1 MFRRIFA
8 LFLLVAVNQCAAA
21 DDASIVWPAAFS
33 SSFKKAW
40 GEYAPQTVTC
50 YRQIRQ
56 AYRSG
61 HIFPAPFALGVLAK
75 LGRIEV
81 RKPTVSADF
90 WIPLVCQAKLLAE
103 HVDGATSEEVIGEC
117 DVWAENLADIITPF
131 WDRIRTVSDQ
141 HSAKLVAAALGE
153 IAASFGFDQ
162 PQPGAVIGESDVIF
176 PMPLARVERWQAIAQ
191 ARWPS
196 DVVDILRGM
205 RLEKDAEEL
214 AERVDRMSL
223 ASRASKRSRRG

>member
-40 GEYAPQTVTC
+40 GEYALQVSNSYERITGIYESTH
-50 YRQIRQ
+50 
-56 AYRSG
+56 S
-61 HIFPAPFALGVLAK
+61 LG
-75 LGRIEV
+75 
-81 RKPTVSADF
+81 T
-90 WIPLVCQAKLLAE
+90 IPLVVLSNMARTQSKRAGVNVEFWILVVCHAKALAEAADADPSCEKYDMLATTIANIAMPFWDCIRTISDQDSAKLLA
-103 HVDGATSEEVIGEC
+103 
-117 DVWAENLADIITPF
+117 
-131 WDRIRTVSDQ
+131 
-141 HSAKLVAAALGE
+141 AALWE
-153 IAASFGFDQ
+153 IAASFGFHQ

-176 PMPLARVERWQAIAQ
+176 PRPFARVERWQAIAQ

-196 DVVDILRGM
+196 DVVDILRRM

-214 AERVDRMSL
+214 AEGVDRMSL
-223 ASRASKRSRRG
+223 ASGASKRSRRG